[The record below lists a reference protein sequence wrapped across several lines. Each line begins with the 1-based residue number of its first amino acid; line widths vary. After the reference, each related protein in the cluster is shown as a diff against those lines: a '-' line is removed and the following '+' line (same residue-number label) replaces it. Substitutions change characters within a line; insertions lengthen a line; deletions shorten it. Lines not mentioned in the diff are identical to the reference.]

1 MPRLSTRLVL
11 GFALRFALAYAL
23 LVLAW
28 PVVRPA
34 YGAFYCAL
42 GNVVFQ
48 GGDGEVRF
56 ARKERIDPQQGFD
69 VEVVMTKRGVPG
81 KKNVMSSSSRLTGY
95 LPTVSLVALV
105 LATPIAWRRR
115 RRALLWGLLLV
126 HVFVALRMGI
136 PIVRDFSNPNA
147 IQVYYPGGFGR
158 WALGI
163 AERAFL
169 RAPASWFVVPIL
181 IWILVAFR
189 RDDRE
194 LLGAGSAQGSEDGA
208 PAP

>member
-1 MPRLSTRLVL
+1 MPRLSARLIF
-11 GFALRFALAYAL
+11 GFALRFALVYAV

-34 YGAFYCAL
+34 YGAFYRAL
-42 GNVVFQ
+42 GNIVFQ
-48 GGDGEVRF
+48 GGAGEVRF
-56 ARKERIDPQQGFD
+56 GRKPEVDPEEGFD
-69 VEVVMTKRGVPG
+69 VEVVMTKRGVRG
-81 KKNVMSSSSRLTGY
+81 VKNVMSSSSRLIGC

-105 LATPIAWRRR
+105 LATPISWRRR

-126 HVFVALRMGI
+126 QLFVVLRMGI
-136 PIVRDFSNPNA
+136 PIVRDFSHPNA
-147 IQVYYPGGFGR
+147 IQVYHPGGLGR
-158 WALGI
+158 WLLGV

-194 LLGAGSAQGSEDGA
+194 LLAAEPRDGA
-208 PAP
+208 PNSP